1 MNISLF
7 DLKPTMD
14 DLDIKSNFLN
24 RLKNIKFENLLNL
37 VIYGIPGTGKTTQ
50 IYAFLASILDTKVY
64 DLKNIYF
71 EDDKKITIYKSS
83 IYHIEIDSIS
93 LGSNEKNFVQNFLKS
108 YIETKNIGLGINKLI
123 LIKNAHLLSK
133 QTQLSLRKIL
143 EVSMSTSRFIFEVSH
158 LSNFAECL
166 LSRCFLIRIPVP
178 KIQDVKLCLINYS
191 KKINFKINNSQID
204 EIINE
209 STKIDDYINLKKV
222 FGFYRYSMFTK
233 KKFSFLY
240 YEKFDEIINYMTNKK
255 ISFVILQK
263 IRDIVNELYINL
275 IPMKELLFYLFN
287 KIFELNKTDD
297 FRYKLIELTSNCDTL
312 LNNGNKDCLHLEYYI
327 VSIIDIINNK

>member
-24 RLKNIKFENLLNL
+24 NLKNIKFENLLNL

-50 IYAFLASILDTKVY
+50 IYAFLASMLDTKVY

-71 EDDKKITIYKSS
+71 EDDKKIIVYKSS

-93 LGSNEKNFVQNFLKS
+93 LGSNEKIFMQGFLKS

-133 QTQLSLRKIL
+133 QTQLSLRKTL
-143 EVSMSTSRFIFEVSH
+143 ESSMSTARFIFEVSH
-158 LSNFAECL
+158 LSNFAQCL

-178 KIQDVKLCLINYS
+178 KIQEVKLCIINYS
-191 KKINFKINNSQID
+191 KKINLKINDSEID
-204 EIINE
+204 EII
-209 STKIDDYINLKKV
+209 SASSKFDDYINLKKV

-240 YEKFDEIINYMTNKK
+240 YEKFDEIINYITNKK
-255 ISFVILQK
+255 ISFVTLQK

-275 IPMKELLFYLFN
+275 IPMTELLFYLFN
-287 KIFELNKTDD
+287 KIFEFNKTDD
-297 FRYKLIELTSNCDTL
+297 FRHKLIDLTSKCDTL